1 MFEGFDKYEM
11 TFVAVTEKE
20 FEESDARGTK
30 VVAVKGGVV
39 ANDVAHKIQRL
50 KFGKVGR

>member
-1 MFEGFDKYEM
+1 M
-11 TFVAVTEKE
+11 
-20 FEESDARGTK
+20 GTK

>member
-20 FEESDARGTK
+20 FEESDARGDE
-30 VVAVKGGVV
+30 GCGSE
-39 ANDVAHKIQRL
+39 
-50 KFGKVGR
+50 GWCGRERCRP